1 MLTYTDGAGVDR
13 CQTCHTPI
21 RTAAD
26 KMPIAP
32 MRADELERIVRALAT
47 IADLLEDVTGI
58 LEKHAGRNAEQ
69 LRRAYAAAAEAIP
82 DEIKTDRAGLLDEE
96 ADH

>member
-1 MLTYTDGAGVDR
+1 MLETYRDGAGLDR
-13 CQTCHTPI
+13 CSNCHTPI

-26 KMPIAP
+26 NMPIAP
-32 MRADELERIVRALAT
+32 MRADELEHIVRALAT

-69 LRRAYAAAAEAIP
+69 LRRAYAAEAEPIP
-82 DEIKTDRAGLLDEE
+82 ADVKTDRGGL
-96 ADH
+96 AK